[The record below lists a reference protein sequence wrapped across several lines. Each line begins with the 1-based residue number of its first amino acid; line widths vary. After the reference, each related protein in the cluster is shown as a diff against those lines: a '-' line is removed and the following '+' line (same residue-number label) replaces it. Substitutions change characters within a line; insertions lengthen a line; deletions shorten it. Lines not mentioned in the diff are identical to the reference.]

1 MRPIT
6 FVPSARLTIKFRV
19 VTRKFFSRSHDAGIR
34 VYDAAGNVIET
45 HKHKGD
51 FKEW

>member
-1 MRPIT
+1 MLA
-6 FVPSARLTIKFRV
+6 F
-19 VTRKFFSRSHDAGIR
+19 DAVIR
-34 VYDAAGNVIET
+34 VYDEVGNVIET